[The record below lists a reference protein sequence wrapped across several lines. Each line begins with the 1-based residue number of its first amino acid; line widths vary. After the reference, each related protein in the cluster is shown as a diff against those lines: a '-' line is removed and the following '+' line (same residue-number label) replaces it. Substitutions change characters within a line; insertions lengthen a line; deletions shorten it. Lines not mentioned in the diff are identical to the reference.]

1 MDHSLIFPSRASPTL
16 TCHMSTILPTHA
28 KMLIANIAAASMFI
42 YLGHEVI
49 IELLIKIFGE
59 NKPWLALTLSVI
71 AGVLGLQ
78 TYSYLERLFFQA
90 RKGWKEQ
97 T

>member
-1 MDHSLIFPSRASPTL
+1 
-16 TCHMSTILPTHA
+16 MSTILPTHA